1 MDGYFLLLIN
11 AALYAIT
18 FVVYMLKKRMID
30 FGAICLFTFMLS
42 SIGSAWYYSFDKVPS
57 FYPDITISALLYI
70 YFLFLLFVVPF
81 LYLKRSDILSVN
93 LKKYADVLN
102 ILSSFFAIIAVPVF
116 LNLVFNFM
124 FKSFSGNALNAMYES
139 DVDNATLIF
148 LPGIKTCYSFMRRFY
163 DLIAFLFCYNLL
175 YKGNLK
181 IKVGLGMSVLSFFM
195 VTFQGGSRGGI
206 IMNLISLGGLILL
219 FYRLYDNDIKR
230 YVRIMGASVI
240 GILVL
245 GLMAISVSR
254 FTANDTRDSDRV
266 IDQWIAQYLGEGM
279 VRFSDDLYPINN
291 SLGGDKNFS
300 YYKSLIGYPA
310 IEDNEKANLKYEAK
324 LKVPTSVFYTFI
336 GSYYLDFGFIGTI
349 VFACCISFF
358 MFKLCN
364 RINLTHHLG
373 FVSTLIIIKY
383 FKMISTGFTSNVYT
397 VTSVQK
403 DEFLFWLFIAGICL
417 FSAIKDRDSSITG
430 GN

>member
-163 DLIAFLFCYNLL
+163 DLIAFLFA
-175 YKGNLK
+175 
-181 IKVGLGMSVLSFFM
+181 
-195 VTFQGGSRGGI
+195 T
-206 IMNLISLGGLILL
+206 
-219 FYRLYDNDIKR
+219 
-230 YVRIMGASVI
+230 
-240 GILVL
+240 
-245 GLMAISVSR
+245 
-254 FTANDTRDSDRV
+254 T
-266 IDQWIAQYLGEGM
+266 
-279 VRFSDDLYPINN
+279 
-291 SLGGDKNFS
+291 
-300 YYKSLIGYPA
+300 
-310 IEDNEKANLKYEAK
+310 
-324 LKVPTSVFYTFI
+324 
-336 GSYYLDFGFIGTI
+336 
-349 VFACCISFF
+349 CCI
-358 MFKLCN
+358 KEIL
-364 RINLTHHLG
+364 R
-373 FVSTLIIIKY
+373 
-383 FKMISTGFTSNVYT
+383 
-397 VTSVQK
+397 
-403 DEFLFWLFIAGICL
+403 
-417 FSAIKDRDSSITG
+417 
-430 GN
+430 